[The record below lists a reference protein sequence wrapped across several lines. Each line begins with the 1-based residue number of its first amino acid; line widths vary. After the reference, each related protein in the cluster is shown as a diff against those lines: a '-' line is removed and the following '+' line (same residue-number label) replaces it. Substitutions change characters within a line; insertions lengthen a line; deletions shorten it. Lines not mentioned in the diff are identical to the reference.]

1 MRKKWS
7 EGDEQNCKELQI
19 VGVLQGNY
27 EFDFIL
33 SNGEQ
38 SGFNKVLATNKTLV
52 DFSNGRQIRK
62 VVLWFGSIYEHPAN
76 ALYGL

>member
-7 EGDEQNCKELQI
+7 EGDAKQCQELQI

-27 EFDFIL
+27 EWDFIL

-38 SGFNKVLATNKTLV
+38 SNFNKELATNKTLV
-52 DFSNGRQIRK
+52 DFSNDRNIRK
-62 VVLWFGSIYEHPAN
+62 VILWCGSIYEHPPN

>member
-19 VGVLQGNY
+19 VGVMQGNY

-62 VVLWFGSIYEHPAN
+62 VVLWFGSIYEQPAN

>member
-7 EGDEQNCKELQI
+7 EGDAKICRELQI
-19 VGVLQGNY
+19 VGVMQGNY

-62 VVLWFGSIYEHPAN
+62 VILWHTSIYCGPEQ

>member
-7 EGDEQNCKELQI
+7 EGDAKICKELQI
-19 VGVLQGNY
+19 VGVMYGNQ

-38 SGFNKVLATNKTLV
+38 SGFNKVLANTKTLV

-62 VVLWFGSIYEHPAN
+62 VVLWSYSVYERSEN
-76 ALYGL
+76 ALIGL